1 METCTPLLS
10 VSRHATRLHSHRLTR
25 LPGGEAAGKRA
36 GGTGGLSDGVHVAQ
50 SFSLQLGRKYVQR
63 LRYSNISFHALPS
76 QSQQSAVNG
85 GHICGCEFAKNVL
98 YYPNK
103 SCVQGQKDA
112 GGFFS

>member
-1 METCTPLLS
+1 M
-10 VSRHATRLHSHRLTR
+10 
-25 LPGGEAAGKRA
+25 G
-36 GGTGGLSDGVHVAQ
+36 D
-50 SFSLQLGRKYVQR
+50 
-63 LRYSNISFHALPS
+63 
-76 QSQQSAVNG
+76 QSQQSAVNGGHILYVDGSQSAVNG